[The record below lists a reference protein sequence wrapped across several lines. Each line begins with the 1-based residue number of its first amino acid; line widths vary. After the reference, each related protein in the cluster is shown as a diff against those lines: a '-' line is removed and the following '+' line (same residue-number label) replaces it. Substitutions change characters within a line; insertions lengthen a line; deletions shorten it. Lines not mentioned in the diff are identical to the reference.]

1 MTIHMRNRTAMH
13 PPSLF
18 HCIVSAQKYNLR
30 CQVPSCAG
38 TQIGTT
44 RNLNI
49 QGDSMNRLSLRIAAM
64 LFLVAVFAVGCA
76 QMGGLGKQEY
86 TKKSGV
92 GPGMNAKGEV
102 VDSKL
107 VESGYGKQVKGLGD
121 WEGEITGKSAADSKF
136 TKLKIGMSMRQTTDL
151 IGQPSDQ
158 GSYMT
163 GKAWIPYYFGS
174 DRHRYE
180 MVYKGTGRLIFAG
193 GSISDLT
200 GGNLIWIIHNKN
212 EPRYR

>member
-1 MTIHMRNRTAMH
+1 
-13 PPSLF
+13 
-18 HCIVSAQKYNLR
+18 
-30 CQVPSCAG
+30 
-38 TQIGTT
+38 
-44 RNLNI
+44 
-49 QGDSMNRLSLRIAAM
+49 MNMMLPVRRVAM

-76 QMGGLGKQEY
+76 QMGGSGKQEY

-107 VESGYGKQVKGLGD
+107 VESGYGKHVKGLGE
-121 WEGEITGKSAADSKF
+121 WEGEITGKPAADSKF
-136 TKLKIGMSMRQTTDL
+136 AQLKIGMSMRQATDI

-174 DRHRYE
+174 DRRRYE
-180 MVYKGTGRLIFAG
+180 MVYKGVGRLIFAG